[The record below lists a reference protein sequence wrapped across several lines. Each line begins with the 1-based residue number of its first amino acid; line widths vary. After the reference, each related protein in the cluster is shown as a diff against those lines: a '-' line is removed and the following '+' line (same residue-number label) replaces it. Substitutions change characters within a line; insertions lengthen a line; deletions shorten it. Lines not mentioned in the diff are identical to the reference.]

1 MRSFSE
7 NLIVLN
13 QRSKENLHIA
23 GCGLPVDGRFRRFE
37 DGGPTVVV
45 P

>member
-1 MRSFSE
+1 MRSSTE

-13 QRSKENLHIA
+13 QRSKENLHTA
-23 GCGLPVDGRFRRFE
+23 GYGLQEDGRFRRFE
-37 DGGPTVVV
+37 IDGPLVAV